1 MKQILFLLVSFLVLS
16 CSNNPV
22 PKPDNLL
29 DEEVMVDILFD
40 VAVLNAAQNVKPS
53 VLREH
58 NIENQTFIFNKYK
71 IDSITYHQNQR
82 YYASKVGKYKRM
94 HKKVLE
100 RLEQVKSQTNDTFEN
115 KEKK

>member
-1 MKQILFLLVSFLVLS
+1 MKQILFLLVSLLVLS
-16 CSNNPV
+16 CTNNPV

-29 DEEVMVDILFD
+29 DEEVMVEILFD

-58 NIENQTFIFNKYK
+58 NIETQTFIFNKYK

-82 YYASKVGKYKRM
+82 YYASKVDKYKRM

>member
-1 MKQILFLLVSFLVLS
+1 MKVNHRFKYML
-16 CSNNPV
+16 
-22 PKPDNLL
+22 
-29 DEEVMVDILFD
+29 
-40 VAVLNAAQNVKPS
+40 AVLWMS
-53 VLREH
+53 VDKK
-58 NIENQTFIFNKYK
+58 FIFNKYK

-82 YYASKVGKYKRM
+82 YYASKVDKYKRM

>member
-1 MKQILFLLVSFLVLS
+1 MKQILFLLVSLLVLS

-58 NIENQTFIFNKYK
+58 NIENQTFIFNKY
-71 IDSITYHQNQR
+71 SISSYI
-82 YYASKVGKYKRM
+82 S
-94 HKKVLE
+94 L
-100 RLEQVKSQTNDTFEN
+100 TFLIISL
-115 KEKK
+115 

>member
-1 MKQILFLLVSFLVLS
+1 MKQILFLLVSLLVLS

-29 DEEVMVDILFD
+29 DEGVMVDILFD

-58 NIENQTFIFNKYK
+58 NIETQTFIFNKYK
-71 IDSITYHQNQR
+71 R
-82 YYASKVGKYKRM
+82 
-94 HKKVLE
+94 LE
-100 RLEQVKSQTNDTFEN
+100 R
-115 KEKK
+115 

>member
-1 MKQILFLLVSFLVLS
+1 MKQILFLLVSLLVLS

-40 VAVLNAAQNVKPS
+40 VAVLNAAQSVKPS

-58 NIENQTFIFNKYK
+58 NIETQTFIFNKYK
-71 IDSITYHQNQR
+71 IDAIPSSFSSSFNSTLGNLINKKKIIIT
-82 YYASKVGKYKRM
+82 
-94 HKKVLE
+94 
-100 RLEQVKSQTNDTFEN
+100 F
-115 KEKK
+115 